1 MNNQALKQRILAYN
15 REMAAR
21 KERAADLQILVE
33 QLAKLPPGQLKK
45 LLTEEVLGVL
55 KKYGLEVTADE

>member
-1 MNNQALKQRILAYN
+1 MNEQLKARILAYN

-21 KERAADLQILVE
+21 KEKAADLQILADA
-33 QLAKLPPGQLKK
+33 LCRLPYGQLKK

-55 KKYGLEVTADE
+55 GKYGLEVRENE